1 MEPLILFIVCIITM
15 GGACI
20 SLLHYLDLRNSR
32 RRLAYLEDQLN
43 AELQFAP
50 EPWADDQHHRRYDL
64 RCKQLRN
71 EMQLIIDRH
80 SIHPFDS
87 IKPF

>member
-43 AELQFAP
+43 AELQ
-50 EPWADDQHHRRYDL
+50 
-64 RCKQLRN
+64 
-71 EMQLIIDRH
+71 
-80 SIHPFDS
+80 
-87 IKPF
+87 